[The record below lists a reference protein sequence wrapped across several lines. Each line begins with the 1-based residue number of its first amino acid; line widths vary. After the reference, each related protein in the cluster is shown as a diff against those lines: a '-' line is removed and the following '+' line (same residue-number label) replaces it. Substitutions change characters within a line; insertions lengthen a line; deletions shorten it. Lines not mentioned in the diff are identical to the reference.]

1 MQANPDNGWTQ
12 IESIRLVGFE
22 FEARRATIGRIQ
34 ISEGDDWLES
44 KFHCSYLESRGI
56 PEKTREIR
64 VKSAGK
70 LSLFHFRFTTSGDV
84 TSDHLISGD
93 VTAPPQMLL
102 ELC

>member
-1 MQANPDNGWTQ
+1 LNPTNR
-12 IESIRLVGFE
+12 SPSCFE
-22 FEARRATIGRIQ
+22 FKTNQSYDFDLSPTIVWIGLHLVAT
-34 ISEGDDWLES
+34 
-44 KFHCSYLESRGI
+44 KFFNESREA

-70 LSLFHFRFTTSGDV
+70 LYLFHFRFTTSGDV

-93 VTAPPQMLL
+93 VISGDVPAPPQMLF